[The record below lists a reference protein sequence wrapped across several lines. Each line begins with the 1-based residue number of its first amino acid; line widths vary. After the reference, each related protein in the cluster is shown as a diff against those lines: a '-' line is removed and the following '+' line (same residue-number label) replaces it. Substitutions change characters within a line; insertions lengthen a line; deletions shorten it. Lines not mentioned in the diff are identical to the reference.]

1 MRRSETLHQTGHH
14 TSRHASHSSDSQT
27 IQNTVSPVD
36 GRVVASVTLA
46 NFRDM
51 DRTLDTANQAQRQWR
66 RTPLQTRKQYCLHA
80 IEALLSHTPAIA
92 KEIAWMMGRPIR
104 HAASE
109 LRGVEERALAMI
121 EMSEQALAS
130 YHLPDKPGFTRFIT
144 REPLGT
150 IFVIAPWNYP
160 YLTAINSIIPAL
172 LAGNSVIF
180 KSSSQTPLVALRLQ
194 QAFNDAG
201 LPNGVFQHIH
211 LNHKNTAIM
220 VASERLQ
227 HVVFTGSEKGGVEI
241 EKAAA
246 GHFHTLGLELGGKDP
261 AYVCADADLDHA
273 VKTVVDGALYNAGQ
287 SCCGIE
293 RVYVDAD
300 IHDVFVDK
308 VTAMVNRYRL
318 NNPLDEYTTL
328 GPLVSTQAADTV
340 RQQLRE
346 AIAMGAVGHIVE
358 SNFPLSREG
367 TPYLAPQVLTH
378 VTHKMRIMQEETFG
392 PVIPIHKVEHC
403 DEAIA
408 LMNDSPYGLTAS
420 VFTRDIA
427 RAMKIGNALETGTFF
442 VNRCDYLDPGLAWV
456 GTKRSGKGYALSHM
470 GFETLTRPKSFHIKH
485 P

>member
-1 MRRSETLHQTGHH
+1 MRSSAAFHQ
-14 TSRHASHSSDSQT
+14 SASKT

-46 NFRDM
+46 DFHDM
-51 DRTLDTANQAQRQWR
+51 DRTLDIANQAQRTWR
-66 RTPLQTRKQYCLHA
+66 QMPLADRKRYCLHA
-80 IEALLSHTPAIA
+80 IESLLSHTPSIA
-92 KEIAWMMGRPIR
+92 KELSWMMGRPIR
-104 HAASE
+104 HASSE

-121 EMSEQALAS
+121 EMSEHALAS
-130 YHLPDKPGFTRFIT
+130 YHLPDKTGFTRFIT

-150 IFVIAPWNYP
+150 VLVIAPWNYP
-160 YLTAINSIIPAL
+160 YLTAINSVIPAL
-172 LAGNSVIF
+172 LAGNSVIL
-180 KSSSQTPLVALRLQ
+180 KPSSQTPLTALRLQ
-194 QAFNDAG
+194 QAFNDAR
-201 LPNGVFQHIH
+201 LPAGVFQHLY
-211 LNHKNTAIM
+211 LNHKNTATLI
-220 VASERLQ
+220 ASERLH
-227 HVVFTGSEKGGVEI
+227 HVVFTGSEAGGVAV

-261 AYVCADADLDHA
+261 AYVCADANLDHA

-293 RVYVDAD
+293 RVYVDAA
-300 IHDVFVDK
+300 IHDQFVDK

-328 GPLVSTQAADTV
+328 GPMVSAPAADKV
-340 RQQLRE
+340 RLQLRE
-346 AIAMGAVGHIVE
+346 AIAMGATAHIVE
-358 SNFPLSREG
+358 SNFPLSRDG
-367 TPYLAPQVLTH
+367 TPYLAPQVLTQ
-378 VTHKMRIMQEETFG
+378 VNHKMRIMREETFG
-392 PVIPIHKVEHC
+392 PVIPIQKVDYC

-420 VFTRDIA
+420 VFTRDA
-427 RAMKIGNALETGTFF
+427 ALAMKIGNLMDCGTFF

-485 P
+485 A